1 MSFET
6 STASSPEADDR
17 VDPDSGWRDRL
28 VELHVLAEH
37 GDQAAIGEAQQWIST
52 DERAR
57 TAWQEI
63 DATCARLRDG

>member
-6 STASSPEADDR
+6 SAVPSFETDAAADTA
-17 VDPDSGWRDRL
+17 WRDRL

-37 GDQAAIGEAQQWIST
+37 GDQAALGEAQQWIAT

-57 TAWQEI
+57 RAWEEI
-63 DATCARLRDG
+63 DTTCARLRTG